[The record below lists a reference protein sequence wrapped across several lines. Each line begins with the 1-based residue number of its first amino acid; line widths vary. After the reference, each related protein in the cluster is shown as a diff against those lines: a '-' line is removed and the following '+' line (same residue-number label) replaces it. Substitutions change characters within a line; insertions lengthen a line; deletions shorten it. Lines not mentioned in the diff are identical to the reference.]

1 MNSKGFHQFKK
12 GVKGSNPMALVPI
25 LGFAALAYLF
35 KDCIYYGTYSI
46 ILSGCWTLCYQIQ

>member
-1 MNSKGFHQFKK
+1 MNMNSKGFHQFKK

-46 ILSGCWTLCYQIQ
+46 I